1 MMAVQHLDQVA
12 QVVDEQVAGANNW
25 AVGCLELVSRFASV
39 AAIRVSAMKSTAL
52 LFVLV
57 VAAAA
62 FDSESEEQTDAPN
75 FTYAGQ
81 LPDQVQELPDSGEV
95 PAVEEVAANTAVRD
109 VSIVKI
115 LKINEMIAGS
125 YW

>member
-1 MMAVQHLDQVA
+1 
-12 QVVDEQVAGANNW
+12 
-25 AVGCLELVSRFASV
+25 
-39 AAIRVSAMKSTAL
+39 MKVL

-62 FDSESEEQTDAPN
+62 LDSESEEQTDAPN

-95 PAVEEVAANTAVRD
+95 PAVDEAANTAEETFHL
-109 VSIVKI
+109 
-115 LKINEMIAGS
+115 LKLNK
-125 YW
+125 

>member
-1 MMAVQHLDQVA
+1 VG
-12 QVVDEQVAGANNW
+12 QVVDERVANGNNW

-39 AAIRVSAMKSTAL
+39 AAIRASAMKNTVL

-62 FDSESEEQTDAPN
+62 LDSESEEQTDAPN

-95 PAVEEVAANTAVRD
+95 PAANKAVRD
-109 VSIVKI
+109 VSLKLSKLI
-115 LKINEMIAGS
+115 LQNEIAGHN
-125 YW
+125 W